1 MGKTKEDY
9 FVMRERFSVPHSLV
23 GAAAYNV
30 HRLVHVPT
38 QLQSSSDKDLKT
50 VIIWPLTQEVYQLL
64 T

>member
-1 MGKTKEDY
+1 M
-9 FVMRERFSVPHSLV
+9 MRERFSVPHSLV